1 MKFLIALVTY
11 ITFASAL
18 NLAESTEERT
28 ISNLYNT
35 NDGYLYLGLNATY
48 LWGAVILAGISVGG
62 ALLAAS
68 GALPLA
74 AENIQRKAKAFSV
87 EIFVD
92 TEGAYQ
98 QARYKRFAHNGKVI
112 SNMNRILTVLL
123 R

>member
-1 MKFLIALVTY
+1 MKFLVVLVTY
-11 ITFASAL
+11 ITLASAI
-18 NLAESTEERT
+18 NFEEPKEERT
-28 ISNLYNT
+28 FSNLYNT

-48 LWGAVILAGISVGG
+48 LWGAVILAGIAVAGI
-62 ALLAAS
+62 LVAAS
-68 GALPLA
+68 GAIPLA
-74 AENIQRKAKAFSV
+74 AENIQRKAKAFSE